1 MSKNIYFAGG
11 CFWGTERVFKEIP
24 GVIETTVGY
33 ANGRVENP
41 SYEQVAEVILAIGRL
56 LKSHIILR
64 DYHSRS

>member
-24 GVIETTVGY
+24 GVIETTVV
-33 ANGRVENP
+33 RMEELRTLRMSRFV
-41 SYEQVAEVILAIGRL
+41 EVILAIGRL

-64 DYHSRS
+64 DYHSKS